1 MESRLADPGPPRKP
15 VDPELTNKWSQ
26 DSRVEPPNLPIAAD
40 GWPDRMEKDPDEAT
54 VISPGSGRDFSGE
67 KEHLVLAGPGHQ
79 GNGIS
84 SGMLMAMR
92 RLDAAE
98 AGDSFSWMRAGSR
111 SRC

>member
-1 MESRLADPGPPRKP
+1 MD
-15 VDPELTNKWSQ
+15 
-26 DSRVEPPNLPIAAD
+26 
-40 GWPDRMEKDPDEAT
+40 KDPDEAT

-67 KEHLVLAGPGHQ
+67 KEHLVLGGRSP

-98 AGDSFSWMRAGSR
+98 AGGSSQEAR
-111 SRC
+111 WLPGCSPGSDREQLRD

>member
-1 MESRLADPGPPRKP
+1 
-15 VDPELTNKWSQ
+15 
-26 DSRVEPPNLPIAAD
+26 
-40 GWPDRMEKDPDEAT
+40 MEKDPDEAT

-67 KEHLVLAGPGHQ
+67 KEHLVPGGPGHQ

-84 SGMLMAMR
+84 SGRLMAIR

-98 AGDSFSWMRAGSR
+98 AGGSVSWMRAGSS